1 MLANGAKIENVARML
16 GHENIVTTQRY
27 AKVLAT
33 SVHEDYGKV
42 RGKLLDG

>member
-27 AKVLAT
+27 AKVLAQ

-42 RGKLLDG
+42 RGKL